1 MIRKAVSFAGQ
12 TEVTMV
18 TSSCCLSPR
27 SSRLKATYLSRSH
40 CTCCNFLSFPQEF
53 SFLHS
58 WFFIPLRK
66 RDEFVRLFSLER
78 ILSRRCALSTVS
90 SHSFRPFSALR
101 NCYVTLHRTIPW
113 KNSND
118 GRVVNLRFKYFNHFL
133 SLIQFPQQRNEHLFP
148 PIAFIFRSLR
158 KLR

>member
-58 WFFIPLRK
+58 WFFAPLRK

-78 ILSRRCALSTVS
+78 ILSRRCVLSTVS
-90 SHSFRPFSALR
+90 SHSFRAFSALR
-101 NCYVTLHRTIPW
+101 NCYVMLHRTIPW

-118 GRVVNLRFKYFNHFL
+118 GRAVNLRFEPLQSFL
-133 SLIQFPQQRNEHLFP
+133 VSYLYNFPNNETNIFFLL
-148 PIAFIFRSLR
+148 AFIFRSLR
-158 KLR
+158 KL